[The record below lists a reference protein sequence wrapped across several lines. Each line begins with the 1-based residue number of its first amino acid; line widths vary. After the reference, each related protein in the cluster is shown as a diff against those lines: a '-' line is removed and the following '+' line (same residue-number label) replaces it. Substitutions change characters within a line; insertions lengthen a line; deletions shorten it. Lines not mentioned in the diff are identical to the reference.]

1 MIKRTNKEV
10 SNSTDKHVCK
20 RQLQSASQTA
30 VSNSP
35 DCEQLT
41 PSSPEGKG
49 MLAIVPSLNNA
60 SVIQAF
66 QSNIMGKDADLG
78 MMIEMLERSIKSVS
92 KDDLSDLEAM
102 LVGQANALQTIFV
115 SLARRAAF
123 QEQLTKYQT
132 YMALALKA
140 QSQSRATISAL
151 VDMKHPRQAS
161 FFGQTNLTTGPQQVN
176 NVINSP
182 SKDLNTKKTPNQLSK
197 GSDEL
202 RKDTRAQSLEVG
214 ANSSLEAL
222 GSLDRAK
229 VPRRKGT
236 LS

>member
-1 MIKRTNKEV
+1 MIKRTNKKV
-10 SNSTDKHVCK
+10 SLSTNKHAGR
-20 RQLQSASQTA
+20 RQLQSASQTE

-35 DCEQLT
+35 DREELT

-49 MLAIVPSLNNA
+49 MLAMVPSLNNA

-66 QSNIMGKDADLG
+66 QSNVMGKDADLG
-78 MMIEMLERSIKSVS
+78 KMIEMLEMSIKSVS
-92 KDDLSDLEAM
+92 NDDLSDLEAM

-123 QEQLTKYQT
+123 QEQLPKYQT

-176 NVINSP
+176 NVIHSP
-182 SKDLNTKKTPNQLSK
+182 SKDLNSKNTPNQLS
-197 GSDEL
+197 GVSNEL
-202 RKDTRAQSLEVG
+202 HKDQGAQSLKSG
-214 ANSSLEAL
+214 INSTLEAV
-222 GSLDRAK
+222 GKVNRAK
-229 VPRRKGT
+229 NIGG
-236 LS
+236 